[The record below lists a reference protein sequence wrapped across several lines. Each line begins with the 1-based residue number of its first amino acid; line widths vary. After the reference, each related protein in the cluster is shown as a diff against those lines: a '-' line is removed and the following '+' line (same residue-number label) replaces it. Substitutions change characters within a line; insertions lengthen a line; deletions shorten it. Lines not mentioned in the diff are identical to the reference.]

1 MADLGEIQVRSDDPE
16 AREHDHVLNRQRD
29 NALHRCGKLVEVHVR
44 SHHLDLYIDFEMS
57 LQQRRRLPELLLLSS
72 R

>member
-29 NALHRCGKLVEVHVR
+29 NALHGRGELVEIHIG
-44 SHHLDLYIDFEMS
+44 SHDLRFILWSRHLPGNILAQK
-57 LQQRRRLPELLLLSS
+57 LR
-72 R
+72 